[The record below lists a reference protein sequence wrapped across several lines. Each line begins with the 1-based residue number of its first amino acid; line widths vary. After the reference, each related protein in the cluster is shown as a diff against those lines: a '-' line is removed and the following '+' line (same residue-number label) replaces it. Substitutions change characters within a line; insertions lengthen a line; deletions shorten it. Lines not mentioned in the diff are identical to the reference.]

1 MTIDGRH
8 ISEWG
13 LRVADGTLS
22 EWLKLPKRKTVA
34 YNNWAES
41 DGIEPDLSVVKWE
54 ETSFKLSFILS
65 GANPTE
71 YMSRFRSFLAFLSDK
86 GSREVSYMGITRT
99 LRYDQGNSYNGT
111 PMIEQRRA
119 WAVLSLTMNEEKPE
133 IVEERPTGTMNL
145 RGQYAI
151 NGIDLSEFGLGSEQ
165 RDEDLWKYPGMKTPF
180 TDGKA
185 YDLSTVTTKHK
196 EIKLSL
202 WWICDSVESFLRNR
216 MALLW
221 QLSQPGT
228 LSLYA
233 DSIGGSTSAYYTGCG
248 SFSADMYAGGRVA
261 ATLSLGLTIPVV
273 EWIDAGGTVRYMVLR
288 DADFGLLADEND
300 NIVVFD

>member
-22 EWLKLPKRKTVA
+22 EWFKLPKRKTVV

-41 DGIEPDLSVVKWE
+41 DGIEPDLSIVEWE
-54 ETSFKLSFILS
+54 ETSFKLSFIMS

-71 YMSRFRSFLAFLSDK
+71 YMTRFRAFIAFLSDK

-99 LRYDQGNSYNGT
+99 LRYDQGNSYDGT
-111 PMIEQRRA
+111 PLFEMRKAFSLI
-119 WAVLSLTMNEEKPE
+119 SLTMKEEKPE
-133 IVEERPTGTMNL
+133 IVEERPTGTINL

-151 NGIDLSEFGLGSEQ
+151 NGIDLSEFGLGGEH

-202 WWICDSVESFLRNR
+202 WWICDSVESFLKNR

-221 QLSQPGT
+221 QLSRPGT

>member
-1 MTIDGRH
+1 MTIDGRN

-41 DGIEPDLSVVKWE
+41 DGIEPDLSVVEWE

-111 PMIEQRRA
+111 PVLEQRRT
-119 WAVLSLTMNEEKPE
+119 WAILSLTMKEEKPE
-133 IVEERPTGTMNL
+133 IVEKYPYSGMRKL
-145 RGQYAI
+145 GQYAI
-151 NGIDLSEFGLGSEQ
+151 NGIDLSEFGMGSE
-165 RDEDLWKYPGMKTPF
+165 RKDEDLMKYPGMKTPF
-180 TDGKA
+180 SDGKA
-185 YDLSTVTTKHK
+185 YDLSMVTTKHK

-202 WWICDSVESFLRNR
+202 WWICDSVESFLKNR

-221 QLSQPGT
+221 QLSRPGT

-233 DSIGGSTSAYYTGCG
+233 DSIGGNTSAYYTGCG
-248 SFSADMYAGGRVA
+248 SFSANMYAGGRVA

-273 EWIDAGGTVRYMVLR
+273 EWIDAGGTMRYMVLM
-288 DADFGLLADEND
+288 DADFGLLTDEND

>member
-22 EWLKLPKRKTVA
+22 EWFKLPKRKTVV

-41 DGIEPDLSVVKWE
+41 DGIEPDLSIVEWE
-54 ETSFKLSFILS
+54 ETSFKLYFIMS

-71 YMSRFRSFLAFLSDK
+71 YMTRFRTFISFLSDK
-86 GSREVSYMGITRT
+86 GTREVSYMGITRT
-99 LRYDQGNSYNGT
+99 LRYDQGNSYDGT
-111 PMIEQRRA
+111 PLFEMRKAFSLI
-119 WAVLSLTMNEEKPE
+119 SLTMKEEKPE
-133 IVEERPTGTMNL
+133 IVEERPTGTINL

-151 NGIDLSEFGLGSEQ
+151 NGIDLSEFGLGGEQ
-165 RDEDLWKYPGMKTPF
+165 RDDDLWKYPGMKTPF

-202 WWICDSVESFLRNR
+202 WWICDSVESFLKNR

-221 QLSQPGT
+221 QLSRPGT

-233 DSIGGSTSAYYTGCG
+233 DSIGGNTSAYYTGCG
-248 SFSADMYAGGRVA
+248 SFSANMYAGGRVA

-273 EWIDAGGTVRYMVLR
+273 EWIDAGGTMRYMVLM
-288 DADFGLLADEND
+288 DADFGLLTDEND

>member
-13 LRVADGTLS
+13 LRVADGCLS
-22 EWLKLPKRKTVA
+22 EWFKLPKRKAVS

-41 DGIEPDLSVVKWE
+41 NGIEPDLSVVEWE

-65 GANPTE
+65 GANYTE
-71 YMSRFRSFLAFLSDK
+71 YMSRFRSFLSFLSDK

-111 PMIEQRRA
+111 PMIEQRRV
-119 WAVLSLTMNEEKPE
+119 WAVLSLTMKEEKPE
-133 IVEERPTGTMNL
+133 IVEERPTGTINL

-151 NGIDLSEFGLGSEQ
+151 NEIDLSEFGMGSE
-165 RDEDLWKYPGMKTPF
+165 RKDEDLMKYPGMKTPF
-180 TDGKA
+180 TDGNT

-202 WWICDSVESFLRNR
+202 WWICASVGEFVQNR

-221 QLSQPGT
+221 QLSRPGT

-233 DSIGGSTSAYYTGCG
+233 DSIGVSTSAYYTGCG
-248 SFSADMYAGGRVA
+248 SFSADIYAGGRVA
-261 ATLSLGLTIPVV
+261 ATLSLGFTVPVV
-273 EWIDAGGTVRYMVLR
+273 EWIDAGGTMRYMVLK
-288 DADFGLLADEND
+288 DADLGLLADEND

>member
-22 EWLKLPKRKTVA
+22 EWFKLPKRKTVV

-41 DGIEPDLSVVKWE
+41 DGIEPDLSIVEWE
-54 ETSFKLSFILS
+54 ETSFKLSFILVGS
-65 GANPTE
+65 TPAE
-71 YMSRFRSFLAFLSDK
+71 YMTRFRAFIAFLSDK

-99 LRYDQGNSYNGT
+99 LRYDQGNSYDGT
-111 PMIEQRRA
+111 PLFEMRKAFSLI
-119 WAVLSLTMNEEKPE
+119 SLTMKEDEPSIIE
-133 IVEERPTGTMNL
+133 ATPTGTMNL

-151 NGIDLSEFGLGSEQ
+151 NGIDLSEFGLGGEQ
-165 RDEDLWKYPGMKTPF
+165 QDEELWKYPGMKTPF
-180 TDGKA
+180 SDGKS

-221 QLSQPGT
+221 QLSRPGT

-233 DSIGGSTSAYYTGCG
+233 DSIGGYTSAYYTGCN
-248 SFSADMYAGGRVA
+248 SFSADLYSGGRIA
-261 ATLSLGLTIPVV
+261 ATLSISFTVPVV
-273 EWIDAGGTVRYMVLR
+273 EWIDAGGTIRYRVLM
-288 DADFGLLADEND
+288 DNELGLIADENGKV
-300 NIVVFD
+300 IVFN

>member
-1 MTIDGRH
+1 MTIDGRN
-8 ISEWG
+8 ISDWG

-41 DGIEPDLSVVKWE
+41 DGIEPDLSVVEWE

-71 YMSRFRSFLAFLSDK
+71 YMTRFRTFISFLSDN
-86 GSREVSYMGITRT
+86 GTREVSYMGITRT
-99 LRYDQGNSYNGT
+99 LRYDQGNSYDGT
-111 PMIEQRRA
+111 PLFEMRKAFSLIY
-119 WAVLSLTMNEEKPE
+119 LTMKEEKPE

-151 NGIDLSEFGLGSEQ
+151 NGIDLSEFGMGSE
-165 RDEDLWKYPGMKTPF
+165 RKDEDLMKYPGMKTPF
-180 TDGKA
+180 TDGNT

-202 WWICDSVESFLRNR
+202 WWICASVGEFVQNR

-221 QLSQPGT
+221 QLSRPGT

-233 DSIGGSTSAYYTGCG
+233 DSIGVSTSAYYTGCG
-248 SFSADMYAGGRVA
+248 SFSADIYAGGRVA
-261 ATLSLGLTIPVV
+261 ATLSLGFTVPVV
-273 EWIDAGGTVRYMVLR
+273 EWIDAGGTMRYMVLM
-288 DADFGLLADEND
+288 DADFGLLTDEND

>member
-1 MTIDGRH
+1 MTIDGRN
-8 ISEWG
+8 ISDWG

-22 EWLKLPKRKTVA
+22 EWLKLPKRKTVS

-41 DGIEPDLSVVKWE
+41 DGIEPDLSVVEWE
-54 ETSFKLSFILS
+54 ETSFKLSFILMGS
-65 GANPTE
+65 TPAE
-71 YMSRFRSFLAFLSDK
+71 YMTRFRAFIAFLSDK

-99 LRYDQGNSYNGT
+99 LRYDQGNSYDGT
-111 PMIEQRRA
+111 PLFEMRKAFSLI
-119 WAVLSLTMNEEKPE
+119 SLTMKEEKPE
-133 IVEERPTGTMNL
+133 IVEERPTGTINL

-151 NGIDLSEFGLGSEQ
+151 NGIDLSEFGLGGEH

-202 WWICDSVESFLRNR
+202 WWICDSVESFLKNR

-221 QLSQPGT
+221 QLSRPGT

>member
-1 MTIDGRH
+1 MTIDGRN

-13 LRVADGTLS
+13 LSVADGMLS

-41 DGIEPDLSVVKWE
+41 DGIEPDLSVVEWE

-65 GANPTE
+65 GANSTE

-119 WAVLSLTMNEEKPE
+119 WAILSLTMKEDKPE
-133 IVEERPTGTMNL
+133 IVEKYPYSGMRPL
-145 RGQYAI
+145 GQYAI
-151 NGIDLSEFGLGSEQ
+151 NGIDLSEFGMGSE
-165 RDEDLWKYPGMKTPF
+165 RKDEDLMKYPGMKTPF
-180 TDGKA
+180 TDGNT

-202 WWICDSVESFLRNR
+202 WWICASVGEFVQNR

-221 QLSQPGT
+221 QLSRPGT

-233 DSIGGSTSAYYTGCG
+233 ETIGGSTYAYYTGCG
-248 SFSADMYAGGRVA
+248 SFSATTYSSGRIG
-261 ATLSLGLTIPVV
+261 ATLSLSFTVPTV
-273 EWIDAGGTVRYMVLR
+273 EWIDAGGTIRYRVLM
-288 DADFGLLADEND
+288 DHELGLLADENGSI
-300 NIVVFD
+300 IVFN

>member
-13 LRVADGTLS
+13 LRVEDGTLS
-22 EWLKLPKRKTVA
+22 EWFKLPKRKTVV

-41 DGIEPDLSVVKWE
+41 DGIEPDLSIVEWE
-54 ETSFKLSFILS
+54 ETSFKLSFIMS

-71 YMSRFRSFLAFLSDK
+71 YMTRFRTFISFLSDK
-86 GSREVSYMGITRT
+86 GTREVSYMGITRT
-99 LRYDQGNSYNGT
+99 LRYDQGNSYDGT
-111 PMIEQRRA
+111 PLFEMRKAFSLI
-119 WAVLSLTMNEEKPE
+119 SLTMKEEKPE

-151 NGIDLSEFGLGSEQ
+151 NGIDLSEFGLGGEQ
-165 RDEDLWKYPGMKTPF
+165 RDDDLWKYPGMKTPF

-202 WWICDSVESFLRNR
+202 WWISDSVESFLRNR

-221 QLSQPGT
+221 LLSRPGT

-273 EWIDAGGTVRYMVLR
+273 EWIDAGGTMRYMVLM
-288 DADFGLLADEND
+288 DADFGLLTDEND

>member
-13 LRVADGTLS
+13 LRVADGCLS
-22 EWLKLPKRKTVA
+22 EWFKLPKRKAVS

-41 DGIEPDLSVVKWE
+41 DGIEPDLSVVEWE
-54 ETSFKLSFILS
+54 ETSYKLSFILMGS
-65 GANPTE
+65 TPAE
-71 YMSRFRSFLAFLSDK
+71 YMTRFRAFIAFLSDK
-86 GSREVSYMGITRT
+86 GSREISYMGITRT
-99 LRYDQGNSYNGT
+99 LRYDQGNSYDGT
-111 PMIEQRRA
+111 PLFEMRKAFSLI
-119 WAVLSLTMNEEKPE
+119 SLTMKEEKPE
-133 IVEERPTGTMNL
+133 IMEERPMGTMNL

-151 NGIDLSEFGLGSEQ
+151 NGIDLSEFGLGGEQ
-165 RDEDLWKYPGMKTPF
+165 RDDDLWKYPGMKTPF

-202 WWICDSVESFLRNR
+202 WWICDSVESFLKNR

-221 QLSQPGT
+221 QLSRPGT

-233 DSIGGSTSAYYTGCG
+233 DSIGGNTSAYYTGCG
-248 SFSADMYAGGRVA
+248 SFSANMYAGGRVA

-273 EWIDAGGTVRYMVLR
+273 EWIDAGGTMRYMVLM
-288 DADFGLLADEND
+288 DADFGLLTDEND

>member
-13 LRVADGTLS
+13 LRVADGCLS
-22 EWLKLPKRKTVA
+22 EWFKLPKRKAVS

-41 DGIEPDLSVVKWE
+41 NGIEPDLSVVEWE

-71 YMSRFRSFLAFLSDK
+71 YMSRFRSFLTFLSDK

-99 LRYDQGNSYNGT
+99 LRYDQGNNYNGT

-119 WAVLSLTMNEEKPE
+119 WAILSLTMKEEKPE
-133 IVEERPTGTMNL
+133 IVEKYPYSGMRPL
-145 RGQYAI
+145 GQYAI
-151 NGIDLSEFGLGSEQ
+151 NGIDLSEFGMGGE
-165 RDEDLWKYPGMKTPF
+165 RKDEDLMKYPGMKTPF
-180 TDGKA
+180 SDGKS

-202 WWICDSVESFLRNR
+202 WWICDSVESFLKNR

-221 QLSQPGT
+221 QLSRPGT
-228 LSLYA
+228 LSLYT
-233 DSIGGSTSAYYTGCG
+233 DSIGGYTSAYYTGCG
-248 SFSADMYAGGRVA
+248 SFSANMYAGGRVA

-273 EWIDAGGTVRYMVLR
+273 EWIDAGGTMRYMVLM
-288 DADFGLLADEND
+288 DADFGLLTDEND